1 MFTNNVEKVPEF
13 EFKTV
18 ETVIHKS
25 QIYTRPLPPPPKK
38 KKLRMGKWRALAF
51 ARLHSWY
58 RGSGGLL
65 SHFILSKN
73 EESLGSFSFI
83 RRSWSQTVSWFPLVF
98 VKIYYWQNF
107 TFSGFFLHL
116 LLIVKRLEGFCLPQ
130 REKNIHTLVLTNSST
145 CVLRL
150 WCAGTKTRL

>member
-25 QIYTRPLPPPPKK
+25 QIYTRPLPPQGWENGEPW
-38 KKLRMGKWRALAF
+38 L
-51 ARLHSWY
+51 S
-58 RGSGGLL
+58 RG
-65 SHFILSKN
+65 FILDIGGVGVCCPILFCPRMKKVFHSERK
-73 EESLGSFSFI
+73 ERKSFI

-98 VKIYYWQNF
+98 AKIYFWQNF
-107 TFSGFFLHL
+107 IFSGFFLQL
-116 LLIVKRLEGFCLPQ
+116 LLIVKGLEGFCLPE